1 MKGHLPAQASFFLAA
16 LAAVAAAAVAAAVA
30 VAVAVAALGGRGK
43 VQGIFRPHRPIQFRL
58 QWVKDQIHFVQQQR
72 ASPKDV

>member
-1 MKGHLPAQASFFLAA
+1 MKGHLPAQASFFLLAVAVVVAAVAAA
-16 LAAVAAAAVAAAVA
+16 LAAVA
-30 VAVAVAALGGRGK
+30 VAALSGRGK